1 MGTKKDMIIS
11 TYKSTDSIKQTARA
25 LKLSHQTVRRVL
37 LEEGLY
43 TSDTSERVL
52 HLADSGMSIQQI
64 SQEIGMGEK
73 AVSAYLPYRRHPYFE
88 LEKTEN
94 AKKISAWRERKK
106 SERKDG

>member
-1 MGTKKDMIIS
+1 MGTKKDLILS
-11 TYKSTDSIKQTARA
+11 TYKSTDSIKQTARV

-64 SQEIGMGEK
+64 SQEIGIGEK
-73 AVSAYLPYRRHPYFE
+73 AVSAYLPYRRRPYFE
-88 LEKTEN
+88 LGKTEN
-94 AKKISAWRERKK
+94 AIKIRAWREKK
-106 SERKDG
+106 QAGRKDG